1 VVAADRMAARAAEW
15 IRAEPSVQ
23 AGIVYGSVA
32 RQEAGVDSDLDLI
45 LVSEPGQRQQLWE
58 RRRELSAAIHER
70 EIVSV
75 QEPLWQRDFRYQSW
89 DDHLNELDL
98 TLDEE
103 YAAAWLALKRGFV
116 MLVDKADVGV
126 RLTEHLA
133 ALSPPVFD
141 GASYDGGTWLWLN
154 YLHGRLHH
162 GENWIVRSGVMDTL
176 NNRVVPLLGSAGH
189 PACAELGPAVVDQL
203 NEAAAPCGNPVELR
217 RSLRA
222 TAELYDWALAQWAER
237 TGAPNPR
244 SPLAAAILTKLRRD
258 K

>member
-1 VVAADRMAARAAEW
+1 MVTAERLAARAADW
-15 IRAEPSVQ
+15 IRAEPAAR

-45 LVSEPGQRQQLWE
+45 LVSEPGQRLQFWE

-89 DDHLNELDL
+89 DDQLNELDL
-98 TLDEE
+98 TFDEE

-116 MLVDKADVGV
+116 MLVDKADVGM
-126 RLTEHLA
+126 RLTEDLA
-133 ALSPPVFD
+133 ALSPPAFD
-141 GASYDGGTWLWLN
+141 AAGYDGGTWLWLN

-162 GENWIVRSGVMDTL
+162 GENWIVRCGVMDTL

-189 PACAELGPAVVDQL
+189 SACAELGPAVVDQL
-203 NEAAAPCGNPVELR
+203 NEAAASSGHPGELR

-244 SPLAAAILTKLRRD
+244 SPLATAILTKLSRD

>member
-1 VVAADRMAARAAEW
+1 VVAADRMAARATEW